1 MEKNASAYP
10 PQFDKNPKP
19 GFALKST
26 AGGDYSGDYGSTDP
40 YGLYTGAREEDQIF
54 ALLQTEAGR
63 QALGAQ
69 MAIPIREQLDY
80 QGMARRFFEIDVLA
94 QGQIARYDKDISGF
108 AVAMTKKGEAVEHI
122 ISGEYV
128 EPSTFEIFA
137 PSAIRLKEIQQRR
150 FNVLDRMQEKIR
162 IHVQIEED
170 TQFLALTEAAI
181 AANVANNPVVVST
194 TGNSKDFL
202 NKVSATIMDWDL
214 PAYAFL
220 MDFRSYAHI
229 RSWQRND
236 LDPVTQREI
245 QQTGLMGHIW
255 GIDIIVSRLVPDNW
269 VYCYSEPRFT
279 GVFPIRTDLILL
291 PDDTPKEA
299 TIGYVGYEEIGMLF
313 VNANSISK
321 GAFTGHAYCTCG
333 VCT

>member
-1 MEKNASAYP
+1 MKKSASGYP
-10 PQFDKNPKP
+10 P
-19 GFALKST
+19 GFAKT
-26 AGGDYSGDYGSTDP
+26 AGPQAGFGIQAQAADYGNTDP
-40 YGLYTGAREEDQIF
+40 YNLYNQATEEQQIF
-54 ALLQTEAGR
+54 TLLQTEAGR

-94 QGQIARYDKDISGF
+94 QGQIARYDKDIDGF
-108 AVAMTKKGEAVEHI
+108 ATTMTSKGEVMEFIVE
-122 ISGEYV
+122 GEYV
-128 EPSTFEIFA
+128 EPTTWEVFS

-162 IHVQIEED
+162 IHTQIEED
-170 TQFLALTEAAI
+170 TQFLALTETTVQ
-181 AANVANNPVVVST
+181 ANTTANPTVMSYA
-194 TGNSKDFL
+194 GNNKDFL
-202 NKVSATIMDWDL
+202 NSVSATVMKHDL

-220 MDFRSYAHI
+220 MDFKTYSHI

-245 QQTGLMGHIW
+245 QQTGLMGSIW
-255 GIDIIVSRLVPDNW
+255 GIDIIVSRLVPLNY

-291 PDDTPKEA
+291 PDDNPKQA
-299 TIGYVGYEEIGMLF
+299 TIGYVGYEEVGMTF
-313 VNANSISK
+313 VNSNSIAK
-321 GAFTGHAYCTCG
+321 GAFGGNAYTEP
-333 VCT
+333 T